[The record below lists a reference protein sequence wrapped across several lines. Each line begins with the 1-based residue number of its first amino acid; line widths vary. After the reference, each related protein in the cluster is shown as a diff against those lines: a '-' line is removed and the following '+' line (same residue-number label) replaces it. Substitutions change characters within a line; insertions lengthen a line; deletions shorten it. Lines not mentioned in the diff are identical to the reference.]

1 LIEQENPDRHIFVEA
16 HEVVGVPCI
25 MVRKGDWKYNYIH
38 GYDPQL
44 FNMKDD
50 PKEWDNL
57 TGTPDNATIEAELKA
72 LILEQFDPDDLAAE
86 NLASIRRRATIK
98 DAMEKQGV
106 TWAYYPQFDARRD
119 ALKRHLP

>member
-1 LIEQENPDRHIFVEA
+1 
-16 HEVVGVPCI
+16 VPCV

-38 GYDPQL
+38 GHEPQL

-57 TGTPDNATIEAELKA
+57 AGHAEHSAIEAELKA
-72 LILEQFDPDDLAAE
+72 LILDQFDPDEMAAE

-106 TWAYYPQFDARRD
+106 TWAYHPNFDARRNVLD
-119 ALKRHLP
+119 QHLP